1 MTFKIIMLGDA
12 NVGKT
17 SFVMRYIYGYVSDT
31 QKTPTIGLVMSTKYV
46 NTPEFRGH
54 LNIWDTAG
62 QERYKSLVPLYY
74 RGTHIAIVLYD
85 ITNIRS
91 FVNAKA
97 SVLDVKNDNVI
108 VALIGNKTDS
118 CIFNDTVRA
127 VEYNEGNDWAKEN
140 NVHFFETSTISESVD
155 HVFNIL
161 IALLPKPPPPERPP
175 VLKAPTVWNYC

>member
-1 MTFKIIMLGDA
+1 MAFKIIMLGDA

-31 QKTPTIGLVMSTKYV
+31 QNTTIGLVMSTKYV
-46 NTPEFRGH
+46 NTPEFRGY

-97 SVLDVKNDNVI
+97 TVLDVKNDNII
-108 VALIGNKTDS
+108 VALIGNKTDM
-118 CIFNDTVRA
+118 CIFDYTARA
-127 VEYNEGNDWAKEN
+127 VEYNEGLDWAKEN
-140 NVHFFETSTISESVD
+140 SVHFFETSTKSESVD
-155 HVFNIL
+155 HVFIHL
-161 IALLPKPPPPERPP
+161 LALLPKPPPRTISP
-175 VLKAPTVWNYC
+175 VLKAPSKCC